1 VPQRTTDETVAI
13 FDRWADEYDAD
24 LGGGAVQYGPLAGY
38 ASSLDFAGRTVARRV
53 DDHARLL
60 DIGIGT
66 GAFAATVIT
75 QHRATSTLRV
85 IGIDPSAG
93 MRRRV
98 AETHPAFTLHDG
110 DFLTIPGDVRGV
122 DAIISSFAF
131 HEVEPAHRAMALST
145 MVEVLRPG
153 GTLALLDIMFA
164 SPGALAEAEAAAT
177 GWDPAETYHLVG
189 ELDELLR
196 EAGLGEIQW
205 WQTAPMHWLVM
216 ATLPTSLSEA
226 TTPADTPAD

>member
-1 VPQRTTDETVAI
+1 MPQRTIDETVAI

-24 LGGGAVQYGPLAGY
+24 LDGGAIVCGPLAGY

-60 DIGIGT
+60 DLGIGT
-66 GAFAATVIT
+66 GAFAASVIA
-75 QHRATSTLRV
+75 QHRTASTLNV

-98 AETHPAFTLHDG
+98 AETHPAFSIYDG
-110 DFLTIPGDVRGV
+110 DFLTIPDNVRDL

-131 HEVEPAHRAMALST
+131 HEVEPAHRPMALSA
-145 MVEVLRPG
+145 MVDVLRPG
-153 GTLALLDIMFA
+153 GMLALLDIMFA

-177 GWDPAETYHLVG
+177 GWDPTETYHLVG

-196 EAGLGEIQW
+196 EAGLGEIHW

-216 ATLPTSLSEA
+216 ATLLTPLSEA
-226 TTPADTPAD
+226 TNPADAPAD